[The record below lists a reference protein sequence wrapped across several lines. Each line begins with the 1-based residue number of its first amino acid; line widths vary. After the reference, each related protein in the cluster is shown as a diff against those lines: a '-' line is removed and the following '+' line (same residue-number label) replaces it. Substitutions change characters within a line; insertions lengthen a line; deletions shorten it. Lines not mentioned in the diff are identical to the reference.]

1 MNTSRRCCQ
10 SVIRSSTTTTGRANA
25 TRRAFSRV
33 APQQKDA
40 LPEYYESSSPE
51 LDAVLTKINSKILF
65 PQHLNH
71 EQRLLVYKK
80 KNIPRLTNE
89 PLFAQIGS
97 VDQQLE
103 PLDVRKDVPNQ
114 WEMIKEA
121 VELSKEQDDWENLV
135 KMLEGF
141 HRAGIDVRT
150 SRMLK
155 IIRRANE
162 AGMQHIVLSALQQAE
177 HTGVSLRRPAILESV
192 LAGIHEKAS
201 SSGFDAATTK
211 KALSLAEQVTEL
223 LEQPAHKAKGRIEFG
238 DPRASP
244 LVIAVPLE
252 LAAARVAL
260 HLDGKDEDGK
270 VAKYANRLMASFKQ
284 EGFSP
289 KVRPGLLA
297 RELPNDEEYSKLPKN
312 KASRRERRY
321 VISHKIV
328 QWIPVWYALQK
339 SSAILGQDMPDLEM
353 AKTLIGMIE
362 ERLKG
367 SAEVVR
373 KYSTAPEPEK
383 IPALVRLKEVGL

>member
-1 MNTSRRCCQ
+1 MTTSRRCCQ
-10 SVIRSSTTTTGRANA
+10 SVIRCSTTASGCANGS
-25 TRRAFSRV
+25 RRAFSRV

-114 WEMIKEA
+114 WEMIKQA

-141 HRAGIDVRT
+141 HRAGIDVKT

-177 HTGVSLRRPAILESV
+177 HTGVSLRRPAILEAV
-192 LAGIHEKAS
+192 LGSIHEKAS
-201 SSGFDAATTK
+201 SSGFDSASTK
-211 KALSLAEQVTEL
+211 KALSLAEQVIEL
-223 LEQPAHKAKGRIEFG
+223 LELPAHKSKGRMEFG

-244 LVIAVPLE
+244 LVISVPLE
-252 LAAARVAL
+252 LAASRVAF
-260 HLDGKDEDGK
+260 HPDGKDEDGK
-270 VAKYANRLMASFKQ
+270 VATYAARLMAAFKQ
-284 EGFSP
+284 EGYSE
-289 KVRPGLLA
+289 KIHPGLLA
-297 RELPNDEEYSKLPKN
+297 KELPNVEEFSKLPKN
-312 KASRRERRY
+312 KAARRERRY
-321 VISHKIV
+321 VIGHKIV
-328 QWIPVWYALQK
+328 QWIPVWNALKQ
-339 SSAILGQDMPDLEM
+339 SSAVLGKDMPDLEL
-353 AKTLIGMIE
+353 AKTIMGMIE

-367 SAEVVR
+367 SAEVIR
-373 KYSTAPEPEK
+373 KYSDAPEPEK
-383 IPALVRLKEVGL
+383 TPSLVRMKEVDL